1 MVKNTKNT
9 SDDVSL
15 PLIIVNPKSASGSTR
30 DKWSQ
35 TASDLRAH
43 FGLGKSAKVDG
54 FTVLWPS
61 GEKEEFP
68 GAAADQFV
76 LLVEGS
82 GVTKPLVAKK

>member
-1 MVKNTKNT
+1 MAKAGGVT
-9 SDDVSL
+9 
-15 PLIIVNPKSASGSTR
+15 
-30 DKWSQ
+30 Q
-35 TASDLRAH
+35 TAAILSQSSYISHNDLRAH

-82 GVTKPLVAKK
+82 GATKPLVAKK